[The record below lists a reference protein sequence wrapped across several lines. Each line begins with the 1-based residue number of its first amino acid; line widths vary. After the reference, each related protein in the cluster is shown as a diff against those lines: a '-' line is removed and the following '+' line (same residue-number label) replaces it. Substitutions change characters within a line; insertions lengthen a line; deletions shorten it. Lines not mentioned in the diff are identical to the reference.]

1 MALIFCSVAIGNL
14 GEAGE
19 ISLKSILRIPDSK
32 IVAFVDTEGKRWICE
47 LLVDKQIHFEKIYFI
62 EISDDDEEVLN
73 LLDNSIEY
81 RPFGNPKF
89 FRLMYFKWIV
99 LQEALSR
106 FSQERFILFT
116 DLDVYWAK
124 SPESS
129 LSQFMD
135 SEANFAVQQD
145 IEPRQDRV
153 FLCPGIMVWKT
164 NSSSK
169 LVLESI
175 RAQHELALKSNPLMP
190 DDKFLN
196 VWASETKNR
205 KLVHKLNQFDYV
217 IGHRLIY
224 LLGDMKGFSLGDFVA
239 FHANYTIGVAKKV
252 RMLKFAGTNKF
263 NYSSRLAKIIFLIA
277 SKLVVKINLKSR
289 MKAKNKISN

>member
-1 MALIFCSVAIGNL
+1 MDLIFCSVAIGNL

-19 ISLKSILRIPDSK
+19 ISLKSILRIPNSK

-47 LLVDKQIHFEKIYFI
+47 LLIRNQISYEKIYFI
-62 EISDDDEEVLN
+62 EISDDDEKVLN

-99 LQEALSR
+99 LQEALGR
-106 FSQERFILFT
+106 FSKEPFIIFT
-116 DLDVYWAK
+116 DLDVYWAR

-129 LSQFMD
+129 LSEFMD
-135 SEANFAVQQD
+135 SDAYFAVQQD
-145 IEPRQDRV
+145 IGPKQDSV
-153 FLCPGIMVWKT
+153 FLCPGIMVWKS
-164 NSSSK
+164 NPNSK

-175 RAQHELALKSNPLMP
+175 RAEHELALKSNPLMP

-196 VWASETKNR
+196 SWASENRNR
-205 KLVHKLNQFDYV
+205 KQVHKLNQFDYV

-224 LLGDMKGFSLGDFVA
+224 LLGNLQGFRLGDFVA

-252 RMLKFAGTNKF
+252 RLLKFARTNKY
-263 NYSSRLAKIIFLIA
+263 NYFLKLTRVVFLLF
-277 SKLVVKINLKSR
+277 SKLAVKINFKSR
-289 MKAKNKISN
+289 MKDKKEMNK